1 MDMHEEKQHFL
12 LSQIIN
18 NKMVQTLFHAY
29 DGLILKTIEN
39 AENRFYS
46 SYSHKSSNMEN
57 RTIILRY

>member
-18 NKMVQTLFHAY
+18 NKIVQTLFHAY
-29 DGLILKTIEN
+29 DGLILETIAN

-46 SYSHKSSNMEN
+46 
-57 RTIILRY
+57 TF